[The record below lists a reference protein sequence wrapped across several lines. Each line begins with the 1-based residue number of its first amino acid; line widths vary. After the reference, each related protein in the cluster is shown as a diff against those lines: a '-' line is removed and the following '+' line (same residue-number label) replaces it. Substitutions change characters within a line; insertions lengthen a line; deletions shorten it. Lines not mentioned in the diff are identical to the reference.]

1 MGGAFSFAQGAA
13 ARGGPAAAPFLL
25 AIESVVR
32 SFIYALWYGPFPC
45 AREGGSSLP
54 SAPPSR
60 CWSLLTASHLLSY
73 SLLPSGFNLLLR
85 IYPLFFCSMNLKK
98 GILETYSQRKE
109 FSCRLV

>member
-1 MGGAFSFAQGAA
+1 MGGAFSIAQGG
-13 ARGGPAAAPFLL
+13 RGPGGPGRGPPFLL
-25 AIESVVR
+25 ALESEVR

-54 SAPPSR
+54 SAPSR
-60 CWSLLTASHLLSY
+60 CWSLLAASNSLSY
-73 SLLPSGFNLLLR
+73 PLLPSGFNLLLR
-85 IYPLFFCSMNLKK
+85 IYSLFFCSMNSKK

>member
-1 MGGAFSFAQGAA
+1 MGGAFSIAQGAA
-13 ARGGPAAAPFLL
+13 ARGDPAAAPILL
-25 AIESVVR
+25 ALESEVR
-32 SFIYALWYGPFPC
+32 SFIYALWYGPFAC

-54 SAPPSR
+54 SAPSR
-60 CWSLLTASHLLSY
+60 CWFLLTASNSLSY

-85 IYPLFFCSMNLKK
+85 IYPLFFCSMNSKK